1 MNRLLA
7 PGGRWHGWPSRP
19 ALAVG
24 VAAGAPLG
32 EVSPLA
38 GAGLGVML
46 VLCFL
51 PWAALITLLF
61 LASIQQNYVIN
72 AGGFTLRF
80 EQILLIPFTVQ
91 AILMSRGARLNRWR
105 LAEWL
110 VVSFV
115 LFEVFT
121 TYVHGFFSLKNFAPI
136 GLAVFG
142 ATAYLTVMM
151 SVNTRARLIFA
162 SRVMLVGLV
171 VNAAWGTLGFAS
183 AILFGTTFA
192 VSKGLKELVKPA
204 FGFAYESNIFG
215 STCAA
220 GTLIFLTMW
229 REGNAV
235 CSKRVAA
242 LGALVCFAGMIAS
255 LTRGAWI
262 GFAVVF
268 VIWLVAPRR
277 GTRRSG
283 GAERLALLIMVM
295 PIVVLAGVFLMNQA
309 STATSGDAFGAIAAK
324 AEESFNFSSDTGRGR
339 LIEWQTAIAD
349 IRTSPVIGLG
359 VNAYSFYH
367 PSTGTDQRP
376 AYIGNLWV
384 RVLYESGLVGL
395 VLFAGFIFAV
405 LWPTRALFWS
415 RGDLSSVAR
424 AFTFGWA
431 SLGIAYIGTDSML
444 LMWPWLLLGLTRAA
458 HLLAERQY
466 RALRLE
472 ALSAANGHENGAT
485 NGSVNGLAHVAGSNG
500 HGPVTGRLPTGA

>member
-1 MNRLLA
+1 MLVDVLPTVFAAAGLDAPPVDGKALDRAHQSPPDPGRSDSVRTREESGSGGRREAPVGAGRRVRAALSARPRPVESEVVDDPGQAAALRRHLPGEAEAMGEQVTATREIVDHLRDLGVYRVNRLFA
-7 PGGRWHGWPSRP
+7 PAGRPFWWPARPAP

-38 GAGLGVML
+38 GAGLAAML

-72 AGGFTLRF
+72 MGGFTLRF

-105 LAEWL
+105 MAEWL
-110 VVSFV
+110 VALFV

-215 STCAA
+215 
-220 GTLIFLTMW
+220 
-229 REGNAV
+229 
-235 CSKRVAA
+235 
-242 LGALVCFAGMIAS
+242 
-255 LTRGAWI
+255 
-262 GFAVVF
+262 
-268 VIWLVAPRR
+268 
-277 GTRRSG
+277 
-283 GAERLALLIMVM
+283 
-295 PIVVLAGVFLMNQA
+295 
-309 STATSGDAFGAIAAK
+309 
-324 AEESFNFSSDTGRGR
+324 
-339 LIEWQTAIAD
+339 
-349 IRTSPVIGLG
+349 
-359 VNAYSFYH
+359 
-367 PSTGTDQRP
+367 
-376 AYIGNLWV
+376 
-384 RVLYESGLVGL
+384 
-395 VLFAGFIFAV
+395 
-405 LWPTRALFWS
+405 
-415 RGDLSSVAR
+415 
-424 AFTFGWA
+424 
-431 SLGIAYIGTDSML
+431 
-444 LMWPWLLLGLTRAA
+444 
-458 HLLAERQY
+458 
-466 RALRLE
+466 
-472 ALSAANGHENGAT
+472 
-485 NGSVNGLAHVAGSNG
+485 
-500 HGPVTGRLPTGA
+500 

>member
-1 MNRLLA
+1 
-7 PGGRWHGWPSRP
+7 
-19 ALAVG
+19 
-24 VAAGAPLG
+24 
-32 EVSPLA
+32 
-38 GAGLGVML
+38 
-46 VLCFL
+46 
-51 PWAALITLLF
+51 
-61 LASIQQNYVIN
+61 
-72 AGGFTLRF
+72 
-80 EQILLIPFTVQ
+80 VQ
-91 AILMSRGARLNRWR
+91 AILMSRGPRLNRWH

-171 VNAAWGTLGFAS
+171 VNAAWGMLGFVS

-220 GTLIFLTMW
+220 GTLIFLTLW

-242 LGALVCFAGMIAS
+242 LGALVCFGGMIAS

-268 VIWLVAPRR
+268 VIWLIAPRR

-283 GAERLALLIMVM
+283 GVERLALLIMVM
-295 PIVVLAGVFLMNQA
+295 PVVLLAGAFLMSQA

-349 IRTSPVIGLG
+349 IRTSPIFGLG
-359 VNAYSFYH
+359 VNAYSFFH
-367 PSTGTDQRP
+367 PSTGVDQRP

-472 ALSAANGHENGAT
+472 ALTAANGHANGST
-485 NGSVNGLAHVAGSNG
+485 NGSVNGLAGVAESNG
-500 HGPVTGRLPTGA
+500 HGPVPGRLPTGA